1 MKMSLT
7 TLDLDALAMTMAET
21 SSQAEAKIN
30 QFISESGLTSPRTF
44 HFVFVI
50 TQAGK
55 KNYIHLHY
63 AAVPAGTKGKGD
75 IKIVTLKHHHFVKID
90 ATETDYQAI
99 LNGEKKEELEAFL
112 KAKELKID
120 LSVVLGLVEK
130 VDHDYCLYFQYK

>member
-7 TLDLDALAMTMAET
+7 TLDVGTLAVTMAET

-30 QFISESGLTSPRTF
+30 RFIAENGLTNPRTF
-44 HFVFVI
+44 QFIFVI

-63 AAVPAGTKGKGD
+63 AAVPPGTKGKGD
-75 IKIVTLKHHHFVKID
+75 INIVTLKHHHFVKID
-90 ATETDYQAI
+90 ADENGYKAI

-112 KAKELKID
+112 KAKDLKLD

-130 VDHDYCLYFQYK
+130 INHDYCLYFQYK